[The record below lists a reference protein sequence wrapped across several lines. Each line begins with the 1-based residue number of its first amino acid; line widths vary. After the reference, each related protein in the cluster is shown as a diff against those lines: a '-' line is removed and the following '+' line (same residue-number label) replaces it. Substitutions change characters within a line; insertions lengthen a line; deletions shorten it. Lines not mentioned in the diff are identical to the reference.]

1 MENGQLQQYIDKIE
15 RLNEQVD
22 ELKADVR
29 EVYAE
34 AKGAGFD
41 IKALREVIKL
51 RKLDPADRQEFN
63 FLRDEYSKI
72 LGL

>member
-1 MENGQLQQYIDKIE
+1 MENGQLQQYIDRIE

-41 IKALREVIKL
+41 VKALREVIKL
-51 RKLDPADRQEFN
+51 RKLDPADREEFN

>member
-1 MENGQLQQYIDKIE
+1 MENSQLQQYIDKIE

-34 AKGAGFD
+34 ARGAGFD

>member
-1 MENGQLQQYIDKIE
+1 MENGQLQQYIDRIE

-22 ELKADVR
+22 ELKADIR
-29 EVYAE
+29 EIYAE
-34 AKGAGFD
+34 ARGAGFD
-41 IKALREVIKL
+41 AKAIREVIKL

-63 FLRDEYSKI
+63 FLREEYSKI

>member
-1 MENGQLQQYIDKIE
+1 MENGQLQQYIDRIE

>member
-22 ELKADVR
+22 ELKASVR
-29 EVYAE
+29 EVYSE